1 MNEVYP
7 SPLNPPTLLIYPFK
21 IATAVYGPFP
31 AVGRNRNRLITDGG
45 DPYKMVPQKKWLGN
59 PKTSKT
65 YQFFGRK
72 KYFPL
77 PTATIKIVTAVCV
90 RIRISQGLFTN
101 IVLWYSIIIIN
112 EEILFSIGMVPK
124 LSQTLKK
131 IPYGTT
137 PKIEF
142 WKAVHTVTQNFKKRP

>member
-1 MNEVYP
+1 MSFTYIPHIQKINEVYP
-7 SPLNPPTLLIYPFK
+7 SPLNPPTLLFYPLK
-21 IATAVYGPFP
+21 IATADYGPFP
-31 AVGRNRNRLITDGG
+31 AVGRNRNRLNTDGG

-59 PKTSKT
+59 PKTPKT

-77 PTATIKIVTAVCV
+77 PYGNDQDSNGGSRFIKN
-90 RIRISQGLFTN
+90 STN
-101 IVLWYSIIIIN
+101 FVLWYSIIIIN
-112 EEILFSIGMVPK
+112 EEILFQIGMVPK

-142 WKAVHTVTQNFKKRP
+142 

>member
-1 MNEVYP
+1 MSEVYP

-77 PTATIKIVTAVCV
+77 PYGNDQD
-90 RIRISQGLFTN
+90 SNGGLRFNTN
-101 IVLWYSIIIIN
+101 IARPFYEYRI
-112 EEILFSIGMVPK
+112 MVSHYNNK
-124 LSQTLKK
+124 
-131 IPYGTT
+131 
-137 PKIEF
+137 
-142 WKAVHTVTQNFKKRP
+142 

>member
-1 MNEVYP
+1 MSEVYP

-21 IATAVYGPFP
+21 IATTVYGPFP
-31 AVGRNRNRLITDGG
+31 AVGRNRNRLITDGR

-59 PKTSKT
+59 PKTPKT
-65 YQFFGRK
+65 YQVFGRK

-77 PTATIKIVTAVCV
+77 PAATIKIVTAVCV

-112 EEILFSIGMVPK
+112 EEILFQIGMVPK

-142 WKAVHTVTQNFKKRP
+142 

>member
-1 MNEVYP
+1 
-7 SPLNPPTLLIYPFK
+7 
-21 IATAVYGPFP
+21 
-31 AVGRNRNRLITDGG
+31 
-45 DPYKMVPQKKWLGN
+45 MVPQKKWLGN

-77 PTATIKIVTAVCV
+77 PYGNDQD
-90 RIRISQGLFTN
+90 SNGGLRFNTN
-101 IVLWYSIIIIN
+101 IVLWYPIIIIN

-131 IPYGTT
+131 IPYGTI

-142 WKAVHTVTQNFKKRP
+142 

>member
-1 MNEVYP
+1 MNDQVTPTGSLLVSKIKMECTIFKGVCLSYIYLISQKINEVYP

-21 IATAVYGPFP
+21 IATADYGPFP

-65 YQFFGRK
+65 YQFLGRK

-77 PTATIKIVTAVCV
+77 PYGNDQD
-90 RIRISQGLFTN
+90 SNGGLRLNTN
-101 IVLWYSIIIIN
+101 IERASY
-112 EEILFSIGMVPK
+112 
-124 LSQTLKK
+124 
-131 IPYGTT
+131 
-137 PKIEF
+137 EF
-142 WKAVHTVTQNFKKRP
+142 RIMIFHYNNK